1 MMRTT
6 SAAPLRNSITFP
18 AVALLGLIV
27 LVSVQSNA
35 QRSRYSHPSDLNMDN
50 EFQGGIRQYLACSQT
65 HFDWGDERQRRISLD
80 HDFVSS
86 SVSAGVED
94 LNIDPPDPSPRPVTA
109 GGARL
114 ARFLTIVGLVDLALT
129 ANEIIDYVI
138 DKFIV
143 RPAWWRQFE
152 DSYIERQEAIDEQV
166 KERLKECA
174 RLQVEFN
181 LGGGTAVWGGNRSWD
196 IYYTSIGYGGTVV
209 FSLPRLR
216 QGIVTVHQVSN
227 GN

>member
-1 MMRTT
+1 MKRTT
-6 SAAPLRNSITFP
+6 SATPLRNAIMFP
-18 AVALLGLIV
+18 AVVLLGLIV
-27 LVSVQSNA
+27 LVSTQSNA
-35 QRSRYSHPSDLNMDN
+35 QRSRYSHPSDLNMNN

-86 SVSAGVED
+86 SVSAGVEE
-94 LNIDPPDPSPRPVTA
+94 LNIDPPSPSPRPVTA
-109 GGARL
+109 GGRVL
-114 ARFLTIVGLVDLALT
+114 ARFLTAVGLVELALT
-129 ANEIIDYVI
+129 ASDIIDYVI

-143 RPAWWRQFE
+143 RPAWWRDFE
-152 DSYIERQEAIDEQV
+152 ESYIESQEAIDEQV
-166 KERLKECA
+166 KERVKECA
-174 RLQVEFN
+174 RLQVQFN

-196 IYYTSIGYGGTVV
+196 IYYTSVGTGGTVV
-209 FSLPRLR
+209 LTLPRLR

>member
-1 MMRTT
+1 MKRTT
-6 SAAPLRNSITFP
+6 SAAPLRNPIMYS
-18 AVALLGLIV
+18 VAALVGVVV

-35 QRSRYSHPSDLNMDN
+35 QSRYSHPSDLNMNN

-65 HFDWGDERQRRISLD
+65 HFDWGDREHQLWADYTDDLMDGLSD
-80 HDFVSS
+80 
-86 SVSAGVED
+86 GVED
-94 LNIDPPDPSPRPVTA
+94 INTNPPTPNTRKQAGKRLSRFIAGLNIVVTA
-109 GGARL
+109 FDVSNAVEKL
-114 ARFLTIVGLVDLALT
+114 
-129 ANEIIDYVI
+129 I
-138 DKFIV
+138 DKYIV
-143 RPAWWRQFE
+143 RPASKRQYYE
-152 DSYIERQEAIDEQV
+152 WYESKKIDIDGKV

-196 IYYTSIGYGGTVV
+196 IYYTSIGTGGAVV

-216 QGIVTVHQVSN
+216 RGIVTIHQVSN